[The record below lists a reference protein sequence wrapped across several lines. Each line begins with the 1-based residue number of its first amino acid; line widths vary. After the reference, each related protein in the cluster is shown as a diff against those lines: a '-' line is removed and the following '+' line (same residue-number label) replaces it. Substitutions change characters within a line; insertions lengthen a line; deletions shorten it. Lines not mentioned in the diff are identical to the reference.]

1 MAAPT
6 LTTQTLLDDSK
17 RTVIKVVIPN
27 GGDTDAADV
36 KIVDVS
42 ELSGAPSAVSI
53 EKIEFSLYNMAIN
66 LEWDATADVSSMVL
80 SGTGSFDSTSS
91 FTLDGTSIGNSP
103 ISITNNKLDKST
115 ATLVVTA
122 TGDTTMVGVFAF
134 FSMISLLGYV
144 LLKKKEA

>member
-17 RTVIKVVIPN
+17 RTVIKIVIPS

-53 EKIEFSLYNMAIN
+53 EKIEFSLYNMAVNI
-66 LEWDATADVSSMVL
+66 EWDATADVSSMVL
-80 SGTGSFDSTSS
+80 SGTGSFDFRKGSV
-91 FTLDGTSIGNSP
+91 L
-103 ISITNNKLDKST
+103 TNNSGAGK
-115 ATLVVTA
+115 
-122 TGDTTMVGVFAF
+122 TGDVFCTTINYSTTGV
-134 FSMISLLGYV
+134 SGGTLILHV
-144 LLKKKEA
+144 VK